1 MTTWQERYH
10 IHDKKSISHRLP
22 RGWFPKSELHGQS
35 NGHEQT
41 PICVARHSPEHKLL
55 MEQLALEQ
63 EQRYQGA

>member
-41 PICVARHSPEHKLL
+41 PVCVMRNSPEHKLL
-55 MEQLALEQ
+55 VEHLER
-63 EQRYQGA
+63 ERE